1 MSHSKNVL
9 FLIILYVILYLWWQM
24 KWNYWGHVYYF
35 KYLWGMENMYN
46 KFSFGVKVFLVYGEY
61 IECLIMLYP
70 QKYLT
75 QMLV

>member
-1 MSHSKNVL
+1 
-9 FLIILYVILYLWWQM
+9 
-24 KWNYWGHVYYF
+24 
-35 KYLWGMENMYN
+35 MENMYN